1 MSVQLADRRRS
12 EREREGCAVSDR
24 YFRPVLYPLWAVQR
38 LTGPSENS
46 QSIGSSDVVDASIE
60 TSSCAPSRI
69 SRQARSASVRATGAP
84 LRLVQGSAQKKL
96 GEIVLQFQ
104 GTFLC
109 KSHGPRLGILFGPE
123 AGKGLPHPVGD
134 RHMFSSGCLGF
145 QQPGPRGQHID
156 RGIDLGSRAF
166 ELVPSA
172 IAGPPARMYG

>member
-1 MSVQLADRRRS
+1 MGCSASDGTDREAQSVD
-12 EREREGCAVSDR
+12 
-24 YFRPVLYPLWAVQR
+24 
-38 LTGPSENS
+38 
-46 QSIGSSDVVDASIE
+46 SSDVVDATAKIE
-60 TSSCAPSRI
+60 LFDRNVI
-69 SRQARSASVRATGAP
+69 VRTIENLATGAQ
-84 LRLVQGSAQKKL
+84 RLSAGDRGTATLGLGFRTIKGL